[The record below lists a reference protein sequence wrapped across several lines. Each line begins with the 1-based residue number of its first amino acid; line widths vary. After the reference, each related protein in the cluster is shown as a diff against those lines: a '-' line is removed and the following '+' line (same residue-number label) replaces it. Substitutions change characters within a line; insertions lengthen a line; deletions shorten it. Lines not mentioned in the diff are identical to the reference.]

1 MSPCKTSHLREHLYR
16 LCGRLNFVAQG
27 SCFGFLPQGLIVRDV
42 GPCEGALFAL
52 LHGNWS
58 VLETSYVWN
67 KAIASIEASLSTK
80 MLGNGTKA
88 KVSWS
93 S

>member
-1 MSPCKTSHLREHLYR
+1 MRLLREHLYR

-27 SCFGFLPQGLIVRDV
+27 SCFGFLPQGLTVWDV
-42 GPCEGALFAL
+42 GPCEGALLAL
-52 LHGNWS
+52 LHENWS

-67 KAIASIEASLSTK
+67 EAIASIEAFLSTK
-80 MLGNGTKA
+80 MLRNGTKA

>member
-1 MSPCKTSHLREHLYR
+1 MYR

-42 GPCEGALFAL
+42 GPCEGALLAL
-52 LHGNWS
+52 LNENWR
-58 VLETSYVWN
+58 VLETSYVGN
-67 KAIASIEASLSTK
+67 EAIASIEAFLSTK
-80 MLGNGTKA
+80 MLRNGTKA
-88 KVSWS
+88 EVSWS